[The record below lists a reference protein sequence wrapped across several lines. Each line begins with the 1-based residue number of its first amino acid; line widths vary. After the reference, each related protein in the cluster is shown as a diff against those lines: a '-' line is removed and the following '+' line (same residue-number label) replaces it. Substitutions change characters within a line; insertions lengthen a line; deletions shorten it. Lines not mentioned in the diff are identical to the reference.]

1 MTLTASDNNK
11 HFARP
16 ARIALINPTKFLG
29 NLLIAGDL
37 MQFLSHWCAEQD
49 IALLI
54 MLDDRFRDLFVSA
67 LPGVTLVYY
76 PRSMLSGPGLRWQA
90 IREYWRCVSSLRAF
104 RADLAFTIE
113 EDSVCHRL
121 THLSGARRKVS
132 STPHRYR
139 LGFDQV
145 LSVARS
151 GRKPN
156 DAHIWC
162 SFRDIF
168 SALDLPVPSSPA
180 YARLQPPPPSKSLAE
195 RLQAKGLSG
204 DRPLAVLHAGAS
216 KAYKKWP
223 EAYFVSLGYSLMARG
238 YQLALIGAGRA
249 DAEVNTRIMTE
260 FASGDQ
266 KLGSVSD
273 LCNDLDLAELAT
285 FMTTVS
291 LMIGNDS
298 GPSHLASALG
308 VRGAVIFGP
317 TDPEIWRPLGAQ
329 TEVLENKSVCEAE
342 CTRHHC
348 NTNYFCLRSVTPDK
362 VMSRLFPGVSA

>member
-1 MTLTASDNNK
+1 MTLTAIDNNK
-11 HFARP
+11 HP
-16 ARIALINPTKFLG
+16 ASPGRIALINPTKFLG

-54 MLDDRFRDLFVSA
+54 MLDEGFRDLFVSA

-90 IREYWRCVSSLRAF
+90 IREYWRCVRSLRAF

-113 EDSVCHRL
+113 EDSVSHRL

-139 LGFDQV
+139 FGFDEV
-145 LSVARS
+145 LTVPRT
-151 GRKPN
+151 GRTPD

-168 SALDLPVPSSPA
+168 KALDLPVPSSPA
-180 YARLQPPPPSKSLAE
+180 YARLQPSMASPSLAG
-195 RLQAKGLSG
+195 RLQKKGLSG
-204 DRPLAVLHAGAS
+204 DRPVAVLHAGAS
-216 KAYKKWP
+216 KPYKKWP
-223 EAYFVSLGYSLMARG
+223 EAHFVSLGYSLLSKG
-238 YQLALIGAGRA
+238 FQLVLIGAGRA
-249 DAEVNTRIMTE
+249 DAEVNSRIMSA

-266 KLGSVSD
+266 TPGSVTD

-285 FMTTVS
+285 FLTGVS

-317 TDPEIWRPLGAQ
+317 TDLHIWHPLGAQ
-329 TEVLENKSVCEAE
+329 TAVLENKAVCEAG
-342 CTRHHC
+342 CSRHQC
-348 NTNYFCLRSVTPDK
+348 NINYFCLRSVTPDK